1 MAEPQVHTI
10 FRQILEIEMSTINRA
25 KPTALADV
33 WSDLAGAQ
41 LPALLERAFDAAVPA
56 DQLLQIDQLEILLE
70 AEPGESPEAVLAREL
85 PRQLAR
91 ALAAIPKTDRQQP
104 TLAQR
109 VGDWAIFYLEN
120 GYLPWSAP
128 TALTQS
134 ELEYRLT
141 ESLVRSPALVQQL
154 RELLLCN
161 QAALYR
167 LLLQFSPIMSWR
179 ILLAL
184 YPTADRNWSVP
195 DRQRWLEQAAPAL
208 RVARWQQLLR
218 EPVSIPKVI
227 ARITQPIRVS
237 GEEAVA
243 EAPDTGKQESVFITN
258 AGLILLHPFLE
269 RLFRTV
275 GYTDGHRLTEPN
287 RAVHLLHYLAAGTPL
302 EAEWQ
307 LVLPKVLCG
316 LPLKR
321 AVDPAQLPNEEAKA
335 GADEMLRAAIDHWA
349 ALKNTSIE
357 GLRTSF
363 LQREGRLILYE
374 EYWSLRVERR
384 PYDLLLDHLPWGIG
398 TFRLPWMANR
408 MAVEWGT

>member
-10 FRQILEIEMSTINRA
+10 FRQILEIETSTTNRA
-25 KPTALADV
+25 KLTALADI

-41 LPALLERAFDAAVPA
+41 LPALLENAFNAAVPA
-56 DQLLQIDQLEILLE
+56 DQLLQIDQLEVVLQ

-91 ALAAIPKTDRQQP
+91 ALASIPKPHRQQP

-109 VGDWAIFYLEN
+109 VGNWAIFYLEN

-128 TALTQS
+128 TGLTQS

-141 ESLVRSPALVQQL
+141 ESLVSSPALVQQL
-154 RELLLCN
+154 RGLLLRN

-167 LLLQFSPIMSWR
+167 LLLQFSSVMSWR

-184 YPTADRNWSVP
+184 YPAAERNWSMP
-195 DRQRWLEQAAPAL
+195 DRQRWLERVAPAL

-218 EPVSIPKVI
+218 EPATTPKLI
-227 ARITQPIRVS
+227 ARITQPVRGS
-237 GEEAVA
+237 GAEEAT
-243 EAPDTGKQESVFITN
+243 ELRDGGKQEPIFITN
-258 AGLILLHPFLE
+258 AGLILLHPFLA
-269 RLFRTV
+269 RLVRTV
-275 GYTDGHRLTEPN
+275 GYADGDRLTNPD
-287 RAVHLLHYLAAGTPL
+287 RAVHLLHYLAAGTLP

-307 LVLPKVLCG
+307 LVLPKILCG

-321 AVDPAQLPNEEAKA
+321 AVDPTQLPAEEAKA

-349 ALKNTSIE
+349 ALKNTSID

-363 LQREGRLILYE
+363 LQREGRLIQYE

-398 TFRLPWMANR
+398 TFRLPWMAER
-408 MAVEWGT
+408 MAVEWGK